1 MGVWFLTVSLVIFL
15 ILYYLGA
22 SLVVLL
28 VMNPPAMQE
37 TACNAGDLCWE
48 DSLEKE
54 MAVHS
59 SILAWEIPW
68 TEEPGGLQS
77 MESKSW
83 TQLSK

>member
-59 SILAWEIPW
+59 SILAWEILW